1 MIESADTRTVT
12 AELWPIFIC
21 YRQVDGL
28 PAARRLYELL
38 DKHRHKV
45 RGTKGQTIQF
55 DVYLDQTMPAVAD
68 WRKIHQPYLKRAR
81 ALIVVCTPGAKI
93 KDGPED
99 WVHREIKWWLD
110 HREPVP
116 ILIDPLDQGIRYV
129 PTAISKRWPQI
140 QRIPLVESE
149 WIGLSR
155 TDLEQKASALRG
167 KIVGNILPS
176 GAAIYEEE
184 LKAERRRAAKL
195 RVALRA
201 AEISGRVS
209 EASLHDAKSAAY
221 FAEARRHEARWETV
235 RQRQIEVGRALSALG
250 SEAEDAAG
258 LRRQNLNFEYRQLGE
273 TMNTLA
279 ARAAEPRQ
287 HGYAELKLADDAW
300 RALERDRQSTES
312 RKPPEPPY
320 IFSVELI
327 TAGSGAGEC
336 ILIHYGTPDATR
348 MVMVNGGR
356 GATFENSVGK
366 RLQSLKA
373 QRFGGRPVPIDLFI
387 VGDQDENKTGGL
399 LKMLQQQAVA
409 ADARDHLVELRAVWA
424 NIFASTG
431 FRGAIRESLEQLGIP
446 WNFPFDHLVMRPEQ
460 GRLTYTLP
468 DGLEIVVVGP
478 QRTYLEELHTY
489 TRRSEEGRDAAGS
502 RSGKGT
508 VAFPEEK
515 FSRLNVSD
523 GGDRLPPTPLFEQDG
538 RCMPSENARRRASVG
553 NLDKSIPNLASTV
566 LLFRYRGKTFLHTGD
581 SRADLITNGL
591 RSSGLMAGNASAHVD
606 LLLLPHSGSK
616 NNLTPEFLERVTADE
631 YLFTSDG
638 TMYGFSIETVAALI
652 AARPCAEYTM
662 YFVNRDSPAPGRP
675 RAAVPDETTGKPA
688 GLGESLDTFFAAEEQ
703 YSPRYRRL
711 FRATDQGSVIIDLLD
726 RLTY

>member
-1 MIESADTRTVT
+1 MIELADTRTVT

-110 HREPVP
+110 HRETVP
-116 ILIDPLDQGIRYV
+116 ILIDPLGQGIRYV
-129 PTAISKRWPQI
+129 PTAISKRWPEI

-250 SEAEDAAG
+250 SDAEDAAG

-273 TMNTLA
+273 TMKTLA

-300 RALERDRQSTES
+300 RALEQDGQSTASRRSRQSLPTYS
-312 RKPPEPPY
+312 R
-320 IFSVELI
+320 
-327 TAGSGAGEC
+327 
-336 ILIHYGTPDATR
+336 
-348 MVMVNGGR
+348 
-356 GATFENSVGK
+356 
-366 RLQSLKA
+366 
-373 QRFGGRPVPIDLFI
+373 
-387 VGDQDENKTGGL
+387 
-399 LKMLQQQAVA
+399 
-409 ADARDHLVELRAVWA
+409 
-424 NIFASTG
+424 
-431 FRGAIRESLEQLGIP
+431 
-446 WNFPFDHLVMRPEQ
+446 WN
-460 GRLTYTLP
+460 
-468 DGLEIVVVGP
+468 
-478 QRTYLEELHTY
+478 
-489 TRRSEEGRDAAGS
+489 
-502 RSGKGT
+502 
-508 VAFPEEK
+508 
-515 FSRLNVSD
+515 
-523 GGDRLPPTPLFEQDG
+523 
-538 RCMPSENARRRASVG
+538 
-553 NLDKSIPNLASTV
+553 
-566 LLFRYRGKTFLHTGD
+566 
-581 SRADLITNGL
+581 
-591 RSSGLMAGNASAHVD
+591 
-606 LLLLPHSGSK
+606 
-616 NNLTPEFLERVTADE
+616 
-631 YLFTSDG
+631 
-638 TMYGFSIETVAALI
+638 
-652 AARPCAEYTM
+652 
-662 YFVNRDSPAPGRP
+662 
-675 RAAVPDETTGKPA
+675 
-688 GLGESLDTFFAAEEQ
+688 
-703 YSPRYRRL
+703 
-711 FRATDQGSVIIDLLD
+711 
-726 RLTY
+726 